1 MDAITN
7 INKTQDD
14 IIDIQIKGIGKK
26 RIRVN
31 GDNSKI
37 ITINPNDTKVLE
49 RLTTGYPKYMEWHNE
64 YIKTLEKKEA
74 ISDTSTLEYWKEI
87 AEVLS
92 TIDNKLRE
100 LINYIFNVD
109 ISSVLD
115 DDGSMCDVLETG
127 ETRFDTILFEFLQ
140 FYGDNIA
147 NNFKKMKERSQS
159 HTDKYVKK

>member
-1 MDAITN
+1 MNAITN
-7 INKTQDD
+7 TNKPQDD

-31 GDNSKI
+31 GDDSKI
-37 ITINPNDTKVLE
+37 ITVNPNDTKILE
-49 RLTTGYPKYMEWHNE
+49 RLTTGYPQYMEWHDE
-64 YIKTLEKKEA
+64 YIKTLESKEA
-74 ISDTSTLEYWKEI
+74 IGDTSSLEYWKEI
-87 AEVLS
+87 AKVLS

-100 LINYIFNVD
+100 LIDYIFNVN
-109 ISSVLD
+109 ISNVLD

-147 NNFKKMKERSQS
+147 NNFKKMKERSKS
-159 HTDKYVKK
+159 HTNKYVKM